1 MANANGKNLF
11 IIILGLTMFCSVSW
25 ASSTRIDSLL
35 LVLDEVIANRPIY
48 LKKKQMTI
56 NALRYRLGEDLTM
69 NQRFKVLGDLEK
81 EYHYFNTDSAM
92 LINKRR
98 LILGKELNKKEFIDE
113 AYIDMANVLTVA
125 GMYKEA
131 LDTLMNIC
139 LEDLS
144 YGLRGNYWHVNRKLY
159 QTMAEYAITDE
170 ARKSYF
176 SLKDDYLNLLLTEN
190 VDDQWMFVDYRANK
204 LNNVGEYD
212 KAIDL
217 LMQYLNSGVMDEHIK
232 ARVRFMLSESYRL
245 KGEIEKQKELLIL
258 SAISDM
264 KAVVREYV
272 SLRKVAVFLFD
283 EGEIDKS
290 YSYVKICLE
299 DATACN
305 AHIRK
310 LEILEVFP
318 VINAAYQ
325 LKEQEQNAYLRMAL
339 LCISLLFVFLIL
351 SLFYIY
357 KMMIRLKDSH
367 SEIYAANEDLRI
379 LNEELFK
386 VNGELREANHNL
398 AESSYLKEAYIGRY
412 MDWCSVYLEKMNE
425 YRCSLSKIA
434 ITGNIEELYKRIKST
449 KFIDE
454 ELKDF
459 YANFDNTFLQ
469 LFPSFVEDFNALLI
483 ENKRIYPKQGER
495 MNTELRIYALIRLG
509 ITDSVKI
516 AQFLRYSVTTIYNY
530 RVKVRNRALV
540 NRDSLENEVMKIGK
554 ISTDSIEAMLGKD

>member
-1 MANANGKNLF
+1 MIRILF
-11 IIILGLTMFCSVSW
+11 IILSLTIFSSVSW
-25 ASSTRIDSLL
+25 ASNTRIDSLL
-35 LVLDEVIANRPIY
+35 LVLDEVIANRPTY
-48 LKKKQMTI
+48 MKKKQATI
-56 NALRYRLGEDLTM
+56 DALKYRLGEDLTM
-69 NQRFKVLGDLEK
+69 EQRFKVLGKLEN

-98 LILGKELNKKEFIDE
+98 LVLGKELNKKEFIDE
-113 AYIDMANVLTVA
+113 SYIDIANVLTVA

-131 LDTLMNIC
+131 LDTLMNIR

-144 YGLRGNYWHVNRKLY
+144 YGLRGNYWHVNRILY

-176 SLKDDYLNLLLTEN
+176 SLKDDYLSLLLAEN
-190 VDDQWMFVDYRANK
+190 VDDQWLVVDYRANK
-204 LNNVGEYD
+204 LNRVGECD
-212 KAIDL
+212 KAIEL
-217 LMQYLNSGVMDEHIK
+217 LTQYLDRGGMDEHII
-232 ARVRFMLSESYRL
+232 ARVRFVLSESYRL
-245 KGEIEKQKELLIL
+245 KGEIEKQKEQLIL

-272 SLRKVAVFLFD
+272 SLRKVAVFLYD

-299 DATACN
+299 DAIACN
-305 AHIRK
+305 ARIRK

-325 LKEQEQNAYLRMAL
+325 LKEQKQSTYIRTAL
-339 LCISLLFVFLIL
+339 FCISLLFAFLVL

-357 KMMIRLKDSH
+357 KVMKRLKDSH
-367 SEIYAANEDLRI
+367 REIHKANEDLKT
-379 LNEELFK
+379 LNEELSK
-386 VNGELREANHNL
+386 VNKRLKEANHNIT
-398 AESSYLKEAYIGRY
+398 ESSYLKETYIGRY
-412 MDWCSVYLEKMNE
+412 MDWCSVYLEKINE
-425 YRCSLSKIA
+425 YRCSLGKIA
-434 ITGNIEELYKRIKST
+434 ATGSVEELYKRIKST

-454 ELKDF
+454 ELKSF

-469 LFPSFVEDFNALLI
+469 LFPSFVEEFNALLV
-483 ENKRIYPKQGER
+483 EDKRIYPKQGER

-530 RVKVRNRALV
+530 RVKVRNRALG
-540 NRDSLENEVMKIGK
+540 NRDSLEDEVMKIGK
-554 ISTDSIEAMLGKD
+554 NIN